1 MRYGKWWWWRW
12 CAEPLRAV
20 WRGIM
25 KHPPNDTL
33 RVRVVA
39 TACSL
44 PLKPLAGWP
53 RVMVW
58 LACTRPTRTVRPAT
72 RLTPRSLY
80 TSASAS
86 ASASESAHIRRPRSR
101 RWAASSTTPSGS
113 RRSCSA
119 ARCPSTTRWTRR
131 RAAVVPSCNDA
142 QRTARL
148 LLLRAPTSR
157 RGGGAGLGRWCGARS
172 RVRVG
177 VRTPSCCCLAFCS
190 LRSLCIQFLL
200 LRASRC
206 VAADLPVDVHACR
219 DAVVVHVPPCCL
231 NLLLLVKL
239 LRRLPLLP
247 LTPFGVFADELPV
260 NTSPQRSC
268 TTKHTGR
275 WPSRFQSGNS
285 GIPGFAWLIAK
296 KKKTQMNSRYC
307 AKKKRKKN
315 NNKKAHTKTPPKN
328 TKTHQKKTKQKTERK
343 PPALL
348 GSPRKIN
355 PKTFS
360 R

>member
-86 ASASESAHIRRPRSR
+86 ASESAHIRRPRSR

-157 RGGGAGLGRWCGARS
+157 RGGGAGLGRWCGALVCVAGFAPLPAAALLFAPCALCAYNFCFFALLAVLLPICLLMS
-172 RVRVG
+172 MHAVMPWSSMCLPV
-177 VRTPSCCCLAFCS
+177 VCTCCC
-190 LRSLCIQFLL
+190 
-200 LRASRC
+200 
-206 VAADLPVDVHACR
+206 
-219 DAVVVHVPPCCL
+219 
-231 NLLLLVKL
+231 
-239 LRRLPLLP
+239 
-247 LTPFGVFADELPV
+247 
-260 NTSPQRSC
+260 
-268 TTKHTGR
+268 
-275 WPSRFQSGNS
+275 
-285 GIPGFAWLIAK
+285 
-296 KKKTQMNSRYC
+296 
-307 AKKKRKKN
+307 
-315 NNKKAHTKTPPKN
+315 
-328 TKTHQKKTKQKTERK
+328 
-343 PPALL
+343 
-348 GSPRKIN
+348 
-355 PKTFS
+355 
-360 R
+360 